1 MADNLARAIRHGSL
15 DGLAPSSIGPAAP
28 ATRFIFRGPP
38 EAARLCGGAFGCA
51 LPAEACRARHEEG
64 RAALWLGPDE
74 WLLLAP
80 DAVAPDAVAPAD
92 LASQIEKA
100 VGDVPHS
107 LVDVS
112 HRQVGVEVKGP
123 GAAAL
128 INAGCPLD
136 LDRRAFPLDMST
148 RTLLAKADITLW
160 REAEEVFRIEVA
172 RSFAPYVMNFLKT
185 AQVG

>member
-1 MADNLARAIRHGSL
+1 MADNLARAIRHGPL
-15 DGLAPSSIGPAAP
+15 DDRAPSSTALAAP

-38 EAARLCGGAFGCA
+38 EAARLCGEAFGCI
-51 LPAEACRARHEEG
+51 LPIEACRAKHAEG

-80 DAVAPDAVAPAD
+80 ETVSPPGLV
-92 LASQIEKA
+92 SRIEAA
-100 VGDVPHS
+100 VGAVPHS

-112 HRQVGVEVKGP
+112 HRQIGVEVTGH

-136 LDRRAFPLDMST
+136 LDLRAFPVDMST
-148 RTLLAKADITLW
+148 RTVLAKADITLW
-160 REAEEVFRIEVA
+160 RQAEETFRIEVA
-172 RSFAPYVMNFLKT
+172 RSFAPYVMSFLKT
-185 AQVG
+185 AMA